1 MIIRLPI
8 AGLALFW
15 AFGALAQVQIAWPQ
29 SNTVFQRN
37 PGGTATLR
45 VVVCAT
51 GTKPLQSVE
60 LRLARY
66 DTSGQRFTQLGI
78 EVWQPAVITAGVGTH
93 RVICQLENVPG
104 GLYAVRARANDS
116 LSAEVDL
123 GVGEVFALAGQSN
136 ASGAVNCGE
145 LPTRHPR
152 FVQYFNEKYAC
163 HPHDPGGRALLGGSD
178 GCSGPT
184 KGFRFYWG
192 ALGDLLVEHLGVP
205 VVFHQTAYSG
215 SQLDDWAK
223 GSQGLTTRLGPS
235 VPYGSLFNVFAQVVP
250 QTGLRAVLWLQ
261 GESDHFTPLYD
272 ATLDR
277 LIGKSREDAGFAVPW
292 VVAQTSFNNGD
303 VSPGLLRAQGRVIG
317 YANHARTDST
327 ETVKAHGDPFP
338 GPFGRVGVFSG
349 PFTDSIGA
357 AFRCDNTHF
366 GINGQ
371 QRMARAWFEALT
383 RPYLAPGQGASGTFL
398 TNSLPLLARTVP
410 DVACPP
416 IVSTEVVEII
426 PIITQTFPLNS
437 DPNGV
442 GTMAVGPNPS
452 VDWFRV
458 RVTLPRPGA
467 LRLRIFN
474 LTGSAFADE
483 RFEGQS
489 GENHLDWDAH
499 ALPVGLYALRIDGP
513 EGLSRV
519 VRVLKVDSR

>member
-1 MIIRLPI
+1 MILRLPI
-8 AGLALFW
+8 TLLALLW
-15 AFGALAQVQIAWPQ
+15 AFGALAQVHITWPQ
-29 SNTVFQRN
+29 PNTVFQRN
-37 PGGTATLR
+37 PDGTATLQL
-45 VVVCAT
+45 VVCAP
-51 GTKPLQSVE
+51 GTKPLRSVE

-66 DTSGQRFTQLGI
+66 DTSGHRAVASAQLDL
-78 EVWQPAVITAGVGTH
+78 EVWQRAVITAGSGTH

-116 LSAEVDL
+116 LSTEIDL

-145 LPTRHPR
+145 LPTRHSR
-152 FVQYFNEKYAC
+152 FVQFFNEKYAC

-178 GCSGPT
+178 SCSGPT

-223 GSQGLTTRLGPS
+223 SSQGLTTRLGPA
-235 VPYGSLFNVFAQVVP
+235 VPYGSLFAVLTRVAP

-261 GESDHFTPLYD
+261 GESDQRTPLYD

-277 LIGKSREDAGFAVPW
+277 LIGKSREDAGFNVPW
-292 VVAQTSFNNGD
+292 VVAQSSYNNGD
-303 VSPGLLRAQGRVIG
+303 TSPELVRAQVRVIG
-317 YANHARTDST
+317 YANHASVVST
-327 ETVKAHGDPFP
+327 GAVKSYGDPAP

-349 PFTDSIGA
+349 PFTDSLGS

-366 GINGQ
+366 GKNGQ
-371 QRMARAWFEALT
+371 ERLAQAWFEALT
-383 RPYLAPGQGASGTFL
+383 QAYDVPVPGGTFL
-398 TNSLPLLARTVP
+398 TNSFPLLAQRVP
-410 DVACPP
+410 DVACSPGGAA
-416 IVSTEVVEII
+416 EVA
-426 PIITQTFPLNS
+426 PIITQTSPSNF

-442 GTMAVGPNPS
+442 GAMAVGPNPS
-452 VDWFRV
+452 ADWFRV
-458 RVTLPRPGA
+458 RVRLPRPGP
-467 LRLRIFN
+467 LRLRLFS
-474 LTGSAFADE
+474 LTGLAVADE

-519 VRVLKVDSR
+519 IRVLKVDSR